1 MFQIF
6 ERIVPAKLDFSGI
19 GGRVG
24 LNFVKQTPYILN
36 PILFTIVV
44 KAEVLNKL

>member
-6 ERIVPAKLDFSGI
+6 EKVVLAKIVFSGV

-24 LNFVKQTPYILN
+24 LNFVKQTLYMLN

-44 KAEVLNKL
+44 KTEVLNKL

>member
-6 ERIVPAKLDFSGI
+6 ERVVLAKLVFSGV